1 MKYINIAIDG
11 PSGAGKSTIAK
22 KIASDLGFLYIDTGA
37 MYRAIG
43 LYMYQNQIDSHD
55 VEAIISSLT
64 NIKISLKHIDNEQH
78 IYLNGEDVS
87 TQIREHIISKYASD
101 VSAIPEVRAFLL
113 NLQRLLAK
121 ENNII
126 MDGRDIGTVILPDAD
141 IKIYLTASSEDRARR
156 RYLELIEKGQKV
168 EFEQILQDVIE
179 RDRNDMNRSEA
190 PLRQAEDAILV
201 DTTGNE
207 LEESIQILK
216 SIIKENLDR

>member
-55 VEAIISSLT
+55 VECIISSLT
-64 NIKISLKHIDNEQH
+64 NIQISLKHIDNVQH

-113 NLQRLLAK
+113 NLQRSLAK

-168 EFEQILQDVIE
+168 EFEQILLDVIE

-201 DTTGNE
+201 DTTGND